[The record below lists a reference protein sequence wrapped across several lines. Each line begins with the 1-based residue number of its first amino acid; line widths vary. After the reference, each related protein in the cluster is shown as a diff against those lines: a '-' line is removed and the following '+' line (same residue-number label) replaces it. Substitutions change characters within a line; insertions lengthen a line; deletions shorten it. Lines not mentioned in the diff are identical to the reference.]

1 MYCMCMKAFGDRLR
15 ELRLARGLTQ
25 KQLGAILCVSSNT
38 VHSWESDKQEPSMCM
53 LLTIG
58 EYFDVTLDY
67 LFGRSDY

>member
-1 MYCMCMKAFGDRLR
+1 MKAFGDRLR
-15 ELRLARGLTQ
+15 ELRHARGLTQ